1 MLLSR
6 MDLDFLADVNQQGAS
21 GSLLTKQMFNPKNI
35 TTMTLKHFKQALIII
50 FIFIA
55 ECVFM
60 VGFFVLMAIII
71 FGMMAGCSNAQEFI
85 HIFI

>member
-1 MLLSR
+1 
-6 MDLDFLADVNQQGAS
+6 
-21 GSLLTKQMFNPKNI
+21 
-35 TTMTLKHFKQALIII
+35 MTLKHFKQALIII